1 MGLFRGWEEVEGQ
14 DYVGDVR
21 RWKGRAMSGM
31 VGGGRAGLCR
41 GWEEVEGRG
50 MQIPL
55 INEPVLHNIGV
66 IIPEINYIDCTYN
79 NIHEAKPNTD
89 MCSKHRLK
97 L

>member
-1 MGLFRGWEEVEGQ
+1 MEGQ
-14 DYVGDVR
+14 DYVGG
-21 RWKGRAMSGM
+21 GRS
-31 VGGGRAGLCR
+31 GRAGLCR
-41 GWEEVEGRG
+41 GCEEVEGRG